1 MKIVASDGSQ
11 KNLTHSSMIF
21 LLMFIILKINKVGG
35 RNFGCS
41 TSHPL
46 NPKKNENKI
55 KILSF
60 LYVSLFFFIIFFFPS
75 MEGYPHD
82 SGLFTITNSQKIW
95 GALFMAKIDIC
106 WPFFWE
112 CWIIMHFNLFLNKF
126 TTFHMWGFLCT
137 KENVK
142 FHEKNS
148 SIFFSLEP
156 SNFVNKIRKIVRIL
170 KKKEK
175 KDWPW
180 EIHLLT
186 LWTKCPWAMPHGF

>member
-1 MKIVASDGSQ
+1 VIPQAQANGLWTKKTYWNYLHGLMWIMLLMPKEVGLMKIVASDGSQ

-82 SGLFTITNSQKIW
+82 SGLFTITNSQKI
-95 GALFMAKIDIC
+95 
-106 WPFFWE
+106 
-112 CWIIMHFNLFLNKF
+112 
-126 TTFHMWGFLCT
+126 
-137 KENVK
+137 
-142 FHEKNS
+142 
-148 SIFFSLEP
+148 
-156 SNFVNKIRKIVRIL
+156 
-170 KKKEK
+170 
-175 KDWPW
+175 
-180 EIHLLT
+180 
-186 LWTKCPWAMPHGF
+186 